1 MDVSQIV
8 AVAVFVVVMI
18 TIMTEKLHR
27 SLAAITGAMI
37 VLALHVMPFDAAME
51 HIDFNT
57 LGVLLGMMLFVSV
70 VKLSGVFEF
79 LAIKCA
85 RLAKGDPWKIMLL
98 FVLLTA
104 VLSAFLDNVTTVLL
118 IGPMTLTVCKLL
130 DVNPIPFF
138 MTEILASNIGGTAT
152 LIGDPPNI
160 MIGSAAGYS
169 FFDFILYDAPA
180 VAIILVAI
188 LGVFYALYGRKM
200 NVDDEHKARI
210 MELDEHAQIKNRR
223 LLKQSVVM
231 TALVV
236 VGFMAH
242 GALGLESCIIA
253 LGAAGIIMLISGESI
268 EEALSN
274 VEWTTL
280 SFFAGLRHRGR
291 AGRDRRHRHAGERV
305 DRRNRRQ
312 RVHHHAGAA
321 HRLGRDLQ
329 LPGQHPVRGHDD
341 PHPAGHGIHRHGRHA
356 AVVGRVA
363 GRLPGRQRHA
373 HRRQRQRGAV
383 RHQQEA
389 RVRDHVREVLQ
400 DRLPHHAAHHFDS
413 RRIPGGALP
422 SSVSARAR
430 GATDTS
436 EKLASTPCRSAGVRI
451 YCLLALRLE
460 AVCQRGSA
468 GRATHS

>member
-280 SFFAGLRHRGR
+280 SFFAGLF
-291 AGRDRRHRHAGERV
+291 V
-305 DRRNRRQ
+305 I
-312 RVHHHAGAA
+312 V
-321 HRLGRDLQ
+321 
-329 LPGQHPVRGHDD
+329 
-341 PHPAGHGIHRHGRHA
+341 
-356 AVVGRVA
+356 
-363 GRLPGRQRHA
+363 
-373 HRRQRQRGAV
+373 
-383 RHQQEA
+383 
-389 RVRDHVREVLQ
+389 
-400 DRLPHHAAHHFDS
+400 
-413 RRIPGGALP
+413 GALAETGVIGMLANGLIDATGGNMFITMLVLLIGSAVI
-422 SSVSARAR
+422 SSFLDNIPFVATMIPILLAMESTGMDVTPLWWAVSL
-430 GATDTS
+430 GACLGGNGT
-436 EKLASTPCRSAGVRI
+436 LIGASANVVLSDISKKHGYEITFAKFFKTGFPIMLLTILIAGVYLVVRFPP
-451 YCLLALRLE
+451 A
-460 AVCQRGSA
+460 
-468 GRATHS
+468 

>member
-27 SLAAITGAMI
+27 SLPAITGAMI

-280 SFFAGLRHRGR
+280 SFFAGLF
-291 AGRDRRHRHAGERV
+291 V
-305 DRRNRRQ
+305 I
-312 RVHHHAGAA
+312 V
-321 HRLGRDLQ
+321 
-329 LPGQHPVRGHDD
+329 
-341 PHPAGHGIHRHGRHA
+341 
-356 AVVGRVA
+356 
-363 GRLPGRQRHA
+363 
-373 HRRQRQRGAV
+373 
-383 RHQQEA
+383 
-389 RVRDHVREVLQ
+389 
-400 DRLPHHAAHHFDS
+400 
-413 RRIPGGALP
+413 GALAETGVIGMLANGLIDATGGNVFITMLVLLIGSAVI
-422 SSVSARAR
+422 SSFLDNIPFVATMIPILLAMESTGMDVTPLWWAVSL
-430 GATDTS
+430 GACLGGNGT
-436 EKLASTPCRSAGVRI
+436 LIGASANVVLSDISKKHGYEITFAKFFKTGFPIMLLTILIAGVYLVVRFPP
-451 YCLLALRLE
+451 A
-460 AVCQRGSA
+460 
-468 GRATHS
+468 

>member
-85 RLAKGDPWKIMLL
+85 RLAKVDPWKIMLL

-200 NVDDEHKARI
+200 NVDDEHKTRI

-280 SFFAGLRHRGR
+280 SFFAGLF
-291 AGRDRRHRHAGERV
+291 V
-305 DRRNRRQ
+305 I
-312 RVHHHAGAA
+312 V
-321 HRLGRDLQ
+321 
-329 LPGQHPVRGHDD
+329 
-341 PHPAGHGIHRHGRHA
+341 
-356 AVVGRVA
+356 
-363 GRLPGRQRHA
+363 
-373 HRRQRQRGAV
+373 
-383 RHQQEA
+383 
-389 RVRDHVREVLQ
+389 
-400 DRLPHHAAHHFDS
+400 
-413 RRIPGGALP
+413 GALAETGVIGMLANGLIDATGGNVFITMLVLLIGSAVI
-422 SSVSARAR
+422 SSFLDNIPFVATMIPILLAMESTGMDVTPLWWAVSL
-430 GATDTS
+430 GACLGGNGT
-436 EKLASTPCRSAGVRI
+436 LIGASANVVLSDISKKHGHEITFAKFFKTGFPIMLLTILIAGVYLVVRFPP
-451 YCLLALRLE
+451 A
-460 AVCQRGSA
+460 
-468 GRATHS
+468 

>member
-223 LLKQSVVM
+223 LPKQSVVM

-280 SFFAGLRHRGR
+280 SFFAGLF
-291 AGRDRRHRHAGERV
+291 V
-305 DRRNRRQ
+305 I
-312 RVHHHAGAA
+312 V
-321 HRLGRDLQ
+321 
-329 LPGQHPVRGHDD
+329 
-341 PHPAGHGIHRHGRHA
+341 
-356 AVVGRVA
+356 
-363 GRLPGRQRHA
+363 
-373 HRRQRQRGAV
+373 
-383 RHQQEA
+383 
-389 RVRDHVREVLQ
+389 
-400 DRLPHHAAHHFDS
+400 
-413 RRIPGGALP
+413 GALAETGVIGMLANGLIDATGGNVFITMLVLLIGSAVI
-422 SSVSARAR
+422 SSFLDNIPFVATMIPILLAMESTGMDVTPLWWAVSL
-430 GATDTS
+430 GACLGGNGT
-436 EKLASTPCRSAGVRI
+436 LIGASANVVLSDISKKHGYEITFAKFFKTGFPIMLLTILIAGVYLVVRFPP
-451 YCLLALRLE
+451 A
-460 AVCQRGSA
+460 
-468 GRATHS
+468 

>member
-18 TIMTEKLHR
+18 TIMAEKLHR

-37 VLALHVMPFDAAME
+37 MLALHVMPFDAAME

-280 SFFAGLRHRGR
+280 SFFAGLF
-291 AGRDRRHRHAGERV
+291 V
-305 DRRNRRQ
+305 I
-312 RVHHHAGAA
+312 V
-321 HRLGRDLQ
+321 
-329 LPGQHPVRGHDD
+329 
-341 PHPAGHGIHRHGRHA
+341 
-356 AVVGRVA
+356 
-363 GRLPGRQRHA
+363 
-373 HRRQRQRGAV
+373 
-383 RHQQEA
+383 
-389 RVRDHVREVLQ
+389 
-400 DRLPHHAAHHFDS
+400 
-413 RRIPGGALP
+413 GALAETGVIGMLANGLIDATGGNVFITMLVLLIGSAVI
-422 SSVSARAR
+422 SSFLDNIPFVATMIPILLAMESTGMDVTPLWWAVSL
-430 GATDTS
+430 GACLGGNGT
-436 EKLASTPCRSAGVRI
+436 LIGASANVVLSDISKKHGHEITFAKFFKTGFPIMLLTILIAGVYLVVRFPP
-451 YCLLALRLE
+451 A
-460 AVCQRGSA
+460 
-468 GRATHS
+468 

>member
-236 VGFMAH
+236 DGFMAH

-280 SFFAGLRHRGR
+280 SFFAGLF
-291 AGRDRRHRHAGERV
+291 V
-305 DRRNRRQ
+305 I
-312 RVHHHAGAA
+312 V
-321 HRLGRDLQ
+321 
-329 LPGQHPVRGHDD
+329 
-341 PHPAGHGIHRHGRHA
+341 
-356 AVVGRVA
+356 
-363 GRLPGRQRHA
+363 
-373 HRRQRQRGAV
+373 
-383 RHQQEA
+383 
-389 RVRDHVREVLQ
+389 
-400 DRLPHHAAHHFDS
+400 
-413 RRIPGGALP
+413 GALAETGVIGMLANGLIDATGGNVFITMLVLLIGSAVI
-422 SSVSARAR
+422 SSFLDNIPFVATMIPILLAMESTGMDVTPLWWAVSL
-430 GATDTS
+430 GACLGGNGT
-436 EKLASTPCRSAGVRI
+436 LIGASANVVLSDISKKHGYEITFAKFFKTGFPIMLLTILIAGVYLVVRFPP
-451 YCLLALRLE
+451 A
-460 AVCQRGSA
+460 
-468 GRATHS
+468 

>member
-18 TIMTEKLHR
+18 TIITEKLHR

-280 SFFAGLRHRGR
+280 SFFAGLF
-291 AGRDRRHRHAGERV
+291 V
-305 DRRNRRQ
+305 I
-312 RVHHHAGAA
+312 V
-321 HRLGRDLQ
+321 
-329 LPGQHPVRGHDD
+329 
-341 PHPAGHGIHRHGRHA
+341 
-356 AVVGRVA
+356 
-363 GRLPGRQRHA
+363 
-373 HRRQRQRGAV
+373 
-383 RHQQEA
+383 
-389 RVRDHVREVLQ
+389 
-400 DRLPHHAAHHFDS
+400 
-413 RRIPGGALP
+413 GALAETGVIGMLANGLIDATGGNVFITMLVLLIGSAVI
-422 SSVSARAR
+422 SSFLDNIPFVATMIPILLAMESTGMDVTPLWWAVSL
-430 GATDTS
+430 GACLGGNGT
-436 EKLASTPCRSAGVRI
+436 LIGASANVVLSDISKKHGYEITFAKFFKTGFPIMLLTILIAGVYLVVRFPP
-451 YCLLALRLE
+451 A
-460 AVCQRGSA
+460 
-468 GRATHS
+468 

>member
-27 SLAAITGAMI
+27 SRAASTGAMI

-280 SFFAGLRHRGR
+280 SFFAGLF
-291 AGRDRRHRHAGERV
+291 V
-305 DRRNRRQ
+305 I
-312 RVHHHAGAA
+312 V
-321 HRLGRDLQ
+321 
-329 LPGQHPVRGHDD
+329 
-341 PHPAGHGIHRHGRHA
+341 
-356 AVVGRVA
+356 
-363 GRLPGRQRHA
+363 
-373 HRRQRQRGAV
+373 
-383 RHQQEA
+383 
-389 RVRDHVREVLQ
+389 
-400 DRLPHHAAHHFDS
+400 
-413 RRIPGGALP
+413 GALAETGVIGMLANGLIDATGGNVFITMLVLLIGSAVI
-422 SSVSARAR
+422 SSFLDNIPFVATMIPILLAMESTGMDVTPLWWAVSL
-430 GATDTS
+430 GACLGGNGT
-436 EKLASTPCRSAGVRI
+436 LIGASANVVLSDISKKHGHEITFAKFFKTGFPIMLLTILIAGVYLVVRFPP
-451 YCLLALRLE
+451 A
-460 AVCQRGSA
+460 
-468 GRATHS
+468 

>member
-280 SFFAGLRHRGR
+280 SFFAGLF
-291 AGRDRRHRHAGERV
+291 V
-305 DRRNRRQ
+305 I
-312 RVHHHAGAA
+312 V
-321 HRLGRDLQ
+321 
-329 LPGQHPVRGHDD
+329 
-341 PHPAGHGIHRHGRHA
+341 
-356 AVVGRVA
+356 
-363 GRLPGRQRHA
+363 
-373 HRRQRQRGAV
+373 
-383 RHQQEA
+383 
-389 RVRDHVREVLQ
+389 
-400 DRLPHHAAHHFDS
+400 
-413 RRIPGGALP
+413 GALAETGVIGMLANGLIDATGGNVFITMLVLLIGSAVI
-422 SSVSARAR
+422 SSFLDNIPFVATMIPILLAMESTGMDVKPLWWAVSL
-430 GATDTS
+430 GACLGGNGT
-436 EKLASTPCRSAGVRI
+436 LIGASANVVLSDISKKHGYEITFAKFFKTGFPIMLLTILIAGVYLVVRFPP
-451 YCLLALRLE
+451 A
-460 AVCQRGSA
+460 
-468 GRATHS
+468 

>member
-57 LGVLLGMMLFVSV
+57 LGVLLGMLRFVSV
-70 VKLSGVFEF
+70 VKLSGVVAF
-79 LAIKCA
+79 LAHKCA

-280 SFFAGLRHRGR
+280 SFFAGLF
-291 AGRDRRHRHAGERV
+291 V
-305 DRRNRRQ
+305 I
-312 RVHHHAGAA
+312 V
-321 HRLGRDLQ
+321 
-329 LPGQHPVRGHDD
+329 
-341 PHPAGHGIHRHGRHA
+341 
-356 AVVGRVA
+356 
-363 GRLPGRQRHA
+363 
-373 HRRQRQRGAV
+373 
-383 RHQQEA
+383 
-389 RVRDHVREVLQ
+389 
-400 DRLPHHAAHHFDS
+400 
-413 RRIPGGALP
+413 GALAETGVIGMLANGLIDATGGNVFITMLVLLIGSAVI
-422 SSVSARAR
+422 SSFLDNIPFVATMIPILLAMESTGMDVTPLWWAVSL
-430 GATDTS
+430 GACLGGNGT
-436 EKLASTPCRSAGVRI
+436 LIGASANVVLSDISKKHGYEITFAKFFKTGFPIMLLTILIAGVYLVVRFPP
-451 YCLLALRLE
+451 A
-460 AVCQRGSA
+460 
-468 GRATHS
+468 

>member
-37 VLALHVMPFDAAME
+37 VLALHVMPFNAAME

-280 SFFAGLRHRGR
+280 SFFAGLF
-291 AGRDRRHRHAGERV
+291 V
-305 DRRNRRQ
+305 I
-312 RVHHHAGAA
+312 V
-321 HRLGRDLQ
+321 
-329 LPGQHPVRGHDD
+329 
-341 PHPAGHGIHRHGRHA
+341 
-356 AVVGRVA
+356 
-363 GRLPGRQRHA
+363 
-373 HRRQRQRGAV
+373 
-383 RHQQEA
+383 
-389 RVRDHVREVLQ
+389 
-400 DRLPHHAAHHFDS
+400 
-413 RRIPGGALP
+413 GALAETGVIGMLANGLIDATGGNVFITMLVLLIGSAVI
-422 SSVSARAR
+422 SSFLDNIPFVATMIPILLAMESTGMDVTPLWWAVSL
-430 GATDTS
+430 GACLGGNGT
-436 EKLASTPCRSAGVRI
+436 LIGASANVVLSDISKKHGYEITFAKFFKTGFPIMLLTILIAGVYLVVRFPP
-451 YCLLALRLE
+451 A
-460 AVCQRGSA
+460 
-468 GRATHS
+468 

>member
-280 SFFAGLRHRGR
+280 SFFAGLFVIVGALAETGVIGMLANGLIDATGGNVFITMLVLLIGSAVISSFLDNIPFVATMIPILLAMESTGMDVTPLWWAVSLGACLGGNGTLIGASANVVLSDISKKHGYEITFAKFFKTGFPIMLLTILI
-291 AGRDRRHRHAGERV
+291 AGVYLVVRFLQRKRTGA
-305 DRRNRRQ
+305 RRNRHERKT
-312 RVHHHAGAA
+312 R
-321 HRLGRDLQ
+321 RNPLQ
-329 LPGQHPVRGHDD
+329 ERGGSDILLTR
-341 PHPAGHGIHRHGRHA
+341 ASLR
-356 AVVGRVA
+356 
-363 GRLPGRQRHA
+363 
-373 HRRQRQRGAV
+373 
-383 RHQQEA
+383 
-389 RVRDHVREVLQ
+389 
-400 DRLPHHAAHHFDS
+400 S
-413 RRIPGGALP
+413 RMPTWL
-422 SSVSARAR
+422 SW
-430 GATDTS
+430 
-436 EKLASTPCRSAGVRI
+436 
-451 YCLLALRLE
+451 
-460 AVCQRGSA
+460 
-468 GRATHS
+468 